1 MTTQEIERAA
11 QAADGLGR
19 TLQAIRDNG
28 LIPDDEDIQKIVD
41 AAEAAGQLVANL
53 ERALE
58 LFSPQQE
65 GGVSG
70 DEANIAATA
79 AGCSPSAR
87 R

>member
-1 MTTQEIERAA
+1 MTTQKIEQAA

-65 GGVSG
+65 GG
-70 DEANIAATA
+70 
-79 AGCSPSAR
+79 
-87 R
+87 

>member
-1 MTTQEIERAA
+1 MTTQKIERAA

-65 GGVSG
+65 GGG
-70 DEANIAATA
+70 E
-79 AGCSPSAR
+79 R
-87 R
+87 

>member
-1 MTTQEIERAA
+1 MTTQKIERAA
-11 QAADGLGR
+11 QAAEGLGR
-19 TLQAIRDNG
+19 TLKAIRDNG

-65 GGVSG
+65 GG
-70 DEANIAATA
+70 
-79 AGCSPSAR
+79 
-87 R
+87 

>member
-1 MTTQEIERAA
+1 MTTEKIEQAA

-19 TLQAIRDNG
+19 TLQTIRDNG

-65 GGVSG
+65 GG
-70 DEANIAATA
+70 
-79 AGCSPSAR
+79 
-87 R
+87 